1 MLDLDIPQAWMQ
13 IGGYM
18 HQDFFEQFKTLGE
31 GIKDFSCTIS
41 ESDRSR
47 LREFLIQLSNG
58 NYLDQQL
65 AEIWSRSDSIYIF
78 RNSEMPAIIRELR
91 DELNSSCS

>member
-13 IGGYM
+13 LGGYM

-41 ESDRSR
+41 ESDRNQ
-47 LREFLIQLSNG
+47 LRDFLIQLSNG
-58 NYLDQQL
+58 NYSDQQL
-65 AEIWSRSDSIYIF
+65 AEIWIKSDSIYIF
-78 RNSEMPAIIRELR
+78 RDFDMPAIIRELR
-91 DELNSSCS
+91 NALNSSCS